1 MRLWG
6 ITRPCVPD
14 AFTLANACCGALAV
28 LVLVRATAGD
38 TFVGGLSA
46 LQVVSLLLVLGTV
59 FDSLDGAAARILG
72 GSGLGGPLDSLA
84 DGVTFGMV
92 PAATLTTIA
101 LGGGYA
107 DPAAATVVVIGF
119 LVYLSG
125 ALLRLADF
133 SALRCD
139 DHDFVG
145 LPSPLAALLAVAA
158 AYTTSEPVLLGLVL
172 VGIGYLMVCGL
183 RFPHQ
188 GREMLP
194 LAVLGWALVV
204 CGALRVVEP
213 ALLVAATYVL
223 VLVVL
228 PVLARR
234 SRRRE
239 GDGVDEVREVE
250 GPVEGPGA
258 SARARALLTD

>member
-14 AFTLANACCGALAV
+14 AFTLGNACCGALAV
-28 LVLVRATAGD
+28 LTLVLAGVGD
-38 TFVGGLSA
+38 PGVGGLST

-59 FDSLDGAAARILG
+59 FDSLDGAAARVLG

-84 DGVTFGMV
+84 DGVTFGLV
-92 PAATLTTIA
+92 PAAALATLA
-101 LGGGYA
+101 LGAGPVA
-107 DPAAATVVVIGF
+107 PAAYAVVVAGF

-139 DHDFVG
+139 DADFVG

-158 AYTTSEPVLLGLVL
+158 AYTTTDPVLLGLVL
-172 VGIGYLMVCGL
+172 LGVGYLMVSGL

-204 CGALRVVEP
+204 CGALHVVDP
-213 ALLVAATYVL
+213 VLLVGATYVL

-228 PVLARR
+228 PVLASR
-234 SRRRE
+234 SRRRDE
-239 GDGVDEVREVE
+239 AYDDLDAVDVVAGR
-250 GPVEGPGA
+250 GGTA
-258 SARARALLTD
+258 AARALLRD